1 MRLYVFESFC
11 NNCIEI
17 YDLHLA
23 LFFSATGLVWK
34 VCLNNNGKHE
44 YRKNLYNFHNELPFL
59 PERMEIK
66 KNQKFVCN
74 IYDKS
79 NYAAQIRT
87 LKQALNHR
95 LILKTVHRVIKF
107 NQKAWLIPSI
117 DINTKLR
124 IKLKIDFE
132 KYYFKR
138 MINVAFLKTIKNV
151 RKRR

>member
-1 MRLYVFESFC
+1 MEDITDADHKYSKRVWKNCKKSLGHLWKNLGEYNDLYAQNKTLMRLCVFESFC

-44 YRKNLYNFHNELPFL
+44 YRKNLYDFHNELPFL

-66 KNQKFVCN
+66 KYEKFVCN

-87 LKQALNHR
+87 LKQALNHG
-95 LILKTVHRVIKF
+95 LILKKVHRVIKF
-107 NQKAWLIPSI
+107 N
-117 DINTKLR
+117 
-124 IKLKIDFE
+124 
-132 KYYFKR
+132 
-138 MINVAFLKTIKNV
+138 
-151 RKRR
+151 